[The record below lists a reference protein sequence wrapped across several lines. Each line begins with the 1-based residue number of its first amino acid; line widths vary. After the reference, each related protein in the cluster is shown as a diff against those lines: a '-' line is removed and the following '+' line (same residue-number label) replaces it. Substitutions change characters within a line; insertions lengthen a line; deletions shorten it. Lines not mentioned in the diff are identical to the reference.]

1 MFRFRPVKQFLSSLE
16 LGDYCSYGIHAF
28 VSTPAGYSDAGLV
41 SDISCDLQFVSLLAD
56 RCTRLQLD
64 PMQLMDVVLDS
75 LP

>member
-1 MFRFRPVKQFLSSLE
+1 MFRFRPVKQFLSSPE

-28 VSTPAGYSDAGLV
+28 VSTPAGYSGAGLV

>member
-1 MFRFRPVKQFLSSLE
+1 MFRFRPVKQFLSSPE

-28 VSTPAGYSDAGLV
+28 VSTPSGYSDAGLV
-41 SDISCDLQFVSLLAD
+41 SDISCDLQFVSRLAD
-56 RCTRLQLD
+56 RCTRPQLD

>member
-1 MFRFRPVKQFLSSLE
+1 MFRFRPVKQFLSSPE
-16 LGDYCSYGIHAF
+16 LGDYCSYGIQAF

-41 SDISCDLQFVSLLAD
+41 SDISCDLQFVSL
-56 RCTRLQLD
+56 TRLQLD

>member
-1 MFRFRPVKQFLSSLE
+1 MFRFRPVKQFLSSSE

-28 VSTPAGYSDAGLV
+28 ATTPAGCSEAGFISDV
-41 SDISCDLQFVSLLAD
+41 SCDFQFVSLLAD

-64 PMQLMDVVLDS
+64 PMQLIDVVLDS

>member
-1 MFRFRPVKQFLSSLE
+1 MFRFRPVKQFLSSPE

-28 VSTPAGYSDAGLV
+28 VSTPSGYSDAGLV